1 MPTVSKKKAKV
12 EIARL
17 KKEIRRHDHLYYS
30 ESDPE
35 IPDADYDGLMKRL
48 IELEELHEDLRT
60 SDSPS
65 QRVAGEVAKE
75 FRPFPHKE
83 PMTSIDNAT
92 NAGETLDFD
101 RRVKRF
107 LNTED
112 DIEYMAQPKFDGV
125 SASLTYVKG
134 KLEHGATRGDGQT
147 GEEITANVRT
157 IRLLPHILA
166 GKKKIPN
173 LVEVRGEVIFPI
185 DEFREL
191 NRSIEKL
198 NARIE
203 KDNAEA
209 EEFNR
214 ELEEINEELKKE
226 DRTARKQKR
235 KIKPLKTVFKNPR
248 NAASGSLRQLDSS
261 VTARRPLR
269 FYAWGVGACEGM
281 NPEFKNERQI
291 YDALK
296 NWGFLVEENVKRC
309 RDIAEVIEY
318 AKNLEERR
326 DDLAYEVDGAVAKI
340 NSRRL
345 QRELGATA
353 KHPRWSVA
361 VKFSPRQVSTK
372 VTGITVQVGR
382 SGHLTPVAEL
392 EPVKISGIEIKR
404 ASLHTE
410 NVAREKDARI
420 GDTVVVQRAGD
431 VIPEVVE
438 AISSGGKRGKIF
450 EMPRNCP
457 RCQTPVKKE
466 SSYHVCP
473 NSACPARTEGS
484 IFLFVS
490 RKAFDIRGL
499 GKKKT
504 KQMVEQ
510 GLLREVTDVFRLK
523 KEDLLNLEGFQE
535 KSADNLVEEIEK
547 SKDVSL
553 DRFIYSLGVKHVGN
567 KTAQLLADRFGTAD
581 ALAGASEDDLLS
593 IDGIGDEVSGSLLD
607 FFCGDGKR
615 VVKELIESGVRIEEP
630 VPREENPLVKEK
642 NFVFTGTLSA
652 TREQVGDRV
661 VRLGGRVSNSVSGK
675 TDFVISGEKPGRG
688 KLKKAKELKIPV
700 LNEEELENLL
710 SGKSPPGPEPSA
722 GTAEREN

>member
-1 MPTVSKKKAKV
+1 MSAVPKKKAKA

-30 ESDPE
+30 KSNPE
-35 IPDADYDGLMKRL
+35 IPDADYDRLMKRL
-48 IELEELHEDLRT
+48 IELEELYEDLRT
-60 SDSPS
+60 PDSPS
-65 QRVAGEVAKE
+65 QRVAGEVARE

-83 PMTSIDNAT
+83 PMTSMDNAA
-92 NAGETLDFD
+92 NAGETFDFD

-107 LNTED
+107 LKTED
-112 DIEYMAQPKFDGV
+112 DIEYLAQPKFDGV

-147 GEEITANVRT
+147 GEEITANVKT
-157 IRLLPHILA
+157 IRLLPHVLA
-166 GKKKIPN
+166 EDGKVPD
-173 LVEVRGEVIFPI
+173 LVEIRGEVIFPI

-191 NRSIEKL
+191 NGNIEKL
-198 NARIE
+198 NERIE
-203 KDNAEA
+203 RENKEA

-214 ELEEINEELKKE
+214 KLEKINEELKEK
-226 DRTARKQKR
+226 DKTARKQKK

-281 NPEFKNERQI
+281 DPEFENESQI

-296 NWGFLVEENVKRC
+296 TWGFLVEENARRC
-309 RDIAEVIEY
+309 GDVAQVVEY

-326 DDLAYEVDGAVAKI
+326 DDLGYEVDGAVVKV
-340 NSRRL
+340 NSRRM
-345 QRELGATA
+345 QRELGSTA

-361 VKFSPRQVSTK
+361 VKFSPRQASTK

-392 EPVKISGIEIKR
+392 EPARISGTEVKR

-410 NVAREKDARI
+410 SVAKEKDVRI

-438 AISSGGKRGKIF
+438 VISSGGKRGKPF
-450 EMPRNCP
+450 EMPQNCP
-457 RCQTPVKKE
+457 RCETPVKKE

-499 GKKKT
+499 GRKKT
-504 KQMVEQ
+504 KQMVEE
-510 GLLREVTDVFRLK
+510 GLLREITDVFRLK
-523 KEDLLNLEGFQE
+523 KEDLQKLEGFQE
-535 KSADNLVEEIEK
+535 KSADSLMEEIEK

-553 DRFIYSLGVKHVGN
+553 DRFIYSLGVKHVGS
-567 KTAQLLADRFGTAD
+567 KTAQLLAGRFEKAD
-581 ALAGASEDDLLS
+581 ALAAASADDLLS
-593 IDGIGDEVSGSLLD
+593 MDGIGEEVAGSLLS
-607 FFCGDGKR
+607 FFGGDGKR
-615 VVKELIESGVRIEEP
+615 VVRELLELGVRIEEP
-630 VPREENPLVKEK
+630 GPRGENPFVKGK
-642 NFVFTGTLSA
+642 TFVLTGALSA
-652 TREQVGDRV
+652 TREQAGERI
-661 VRLGGRVSNSVSGK
+661 VRLGGKVSSSVSGK
-675 TDFVISGEKPGRG
+675 TDFVVSGGKPGRA
-688 KLKKAKELKIPV
+688 KLEKAKELKVPV
-700 LNEEELENLL
+700 LDEEELESLL
-710 SGKSPPGPEPSA
+710 SGKSRTGSEPSA
-722 GTAEREN
+722 GTTKREN